1 MDKIL
6 IKNILSLFSVQG
18 VNYLIPLLII
28 PHLVRTMGIDGFGKY
43 SFVLAVVQYFIILSD
58 YGFNLSASK
67 QVAVHKDN
75 KNYISKIFTSVMLC
89 KFFFVF
95 FGFLIMNFI
104 VFITPSFHGDRY
116 LYNIAFLCVIGSSLF
131 PSWLFQGYEKMSW
144 IALSNFISRGVGL
157 VFVFTLVNEK
167 DDIGIALLIQGATGL
182 AASIIGLYFAF
193 SNKLTSIAFVSFSDA
208 REQLIKGGSIF
219 ASTFSVSLYTTSIP
233 LILGLTSG
241 VASVGIYSAADKI
254 RLALQGVIGPFSQ
267 ALYPRVSNLM
277 TISSE
282 RAMSLVRRTSIF
294 ILFPTLCISVFIC
307 FFSQEVIFFMYGE
320 GHELSASILRIIIWA
335 IPIVAAGN
343 ILGIQVLLPVGL
355 QRYFGFTY
363 ILAGIIG
370 LPLMYISSNFYSFWG
385 VAVATIYIELQN
397 VIFFLLIVKF
407 KFQKRVG

>member
-1 MDKIL
+1 
-6 IKNILSLFSVQG
+6 
-18 VNYLIPLLII
+18 
-28 PHLVRTMGIDGFGKY
+28 
-43 SFVLAVVQYFIILSD
+43 
-58 YGFNLSASK
+58 
-67 QVAVHKDN
+67 
-75 KNYISKIFTSVMLC
+75 
-89 KFFFVF
+89 
-95 FGFLIMNFI
+95 
-104 VFITPSFHGDRY
+104 
-116 LYNIAFLCVIGSSLF
+116 
-131 PSWLFQGYEKMSW
+131 MSW

-157 VFVFTLVNEK
+157 VFVFTLVTRKK

-267 ALYPRVSNLM
+267 ALYPRVSKLM

-307 FFSQEVIFFMYGE
+307 FFFPRSYIFMYGE
-320 GHELSASILRIIIWA
+320 GHELSASILRIIWA

-363 ILAGIIG
+363 ILQ
-370 LPLMYISSNFYSFWG
+370 
-385 VAVATIYIELQN
+385 V
-397 VIFFLLIVKF
+397 LLVSL
-407 KFQKRVG
+407 